1 VQTKP
6 SLLIVD
12 DDPLIGESLSFAL
25 GPDFDIAVAESRAGA
40 MALLKSGKFK
50 PVLALI
56 DLGLPP
62 LPYLPTEGFRLVGD
76 LLAYSAHIRVLV
88 LTGQNEAANGRRA
101 RALGAAEL
109 VPKPCDPARLKR
121 QLFAALKGQ
130 DTETSAA
137 RDVQNYDLIGDSQPI
152 RQLRA
157 QLDTYASSMYPALIE
172 GESGSGKE
180 RVAASLHHL
189 SARAKQP
196 FFALNCAAISANLVE
211 PTLFGYA
218 KGAFTG
224 AVSATSGYFEDAGE
238 GTLFL
243 DEIGELPLDLQPKLL
258 RVLENGEF
266 QRVGETQTRTSKA
279 RIVAATNR
287 DLKAEVKAGRFRA
300 DLFHRLSV
308 FSLQV
313 PPLRDLG
320 TDKLK
325 LMEHYRTLFNSQ
337 TTQAQLAVGA
347 EQANKQ
353 TTAQPFIIDSA
364 AREAWLQYSF
374 PGNVRELKNIVI
386 RLTAKYAGYVVGV
399 DELLQEFDAL
409 GARDAP
415 SPPVQTLNPRADIES
430 AIAAFNAFSL
440 DQKLAE
446 LELQYI
452 DAAIAISQGSM
463 TQAAKL
469 LGLSRSTLYSRLDV
483 LRPSQQPRL

>member
-1 VQTKP
+1 
-6 SLLIVD
+6 LLIVD
-12 DDPLIGESLSFAL
+12 DDTLIGESLSFAL
-25 GPDFDIAVAESRAGA
+25 EPDFVVAVADSRASA
-40 MALLKSGKFK
+40 MALLKGGKFS
-50 PVLALI
+50 PALALI

-62 LPYLPTEGFRLVGD
+62 VPNLPTEGFRLVGD
-76 LLAYSAHIRVLV
+76 LLAFSPQIRVLV

-109 VPKPCDPARLKR
+109 VPKPCDPVHLKR
-121 QLFAALKGQ
+121 QLLAALKGQ
-130 DTETSAA
+130 HDETSVL
-137 RDVQNYDLIGDSQPI
+137 RESQQHDLIGDSAPMQK
-152 RQLRA
+152 LRT
-157 QLDTYASSMYPALIE
+157 QIDTYAASMYPTLIE

-180 RVAASLHHL
+180 RVAAALHHL

-224 AVSATSGYFEDAGE
+224 AANATAGYFEDAGE

-243 DEIGELPLDLQPKLL
+243 DEIGELPLELQPKLL

-266 QRVGETQTRTSKA
+266 QRVGETQTRKSKA
-279 RIVAATNR
+279 RVLAATNR

-308 FSLQV
+308 FAIQV
-313 PPLRDLG
+313 PPLRMLG
-320 TDKLK
+320 EDKLK
-325 LMEHYRTLFNSQ
+325 LMLHYLALFS
-337 TTQAQLAVGA
+337 TQNAAQISGA
-347 EQANKQ
+347 YAA
-353 TTAQPFIIDSA
+353 TYVQPFALDDK
-364 AREAWLQYSF
+364 ARDAWLNYTF

-399 DELLQEFDAL
+399 DELLQEFDAP
-409 GARDAP
+409 DAE
-415 SPPVQTLNPRADIES
+415 SPHHAFNPRADIES
-430 AIAAFNAFSL
+430 AVAASANFSL
-440 DQKLAE
+440 DEKLAQ

-452 DAAIAISQGSM
+452 DAAISLSQGNM

-469 LGLSRSTLYSRLDV
+469 LGISRSTLYSRLDV
-483 LRPSQQPRL
+483 LRPAQLPR

>member
-1 VQTKP
+1 
-6 SLLIVD
+6 
-12 DDPLIGESLSFAL
+12 
-25 GPDFDIAVAESRAGA
+25 
-40 MALLKSGKFK
+40 MAILKSGKFS
-50 PVLALI
+50 PALALI

-62 LPYLPTEGFRLVGD
+62 LPNLPTEGFRLVGD
-76 LLAYSAHIRVLV
+76 LLAFSPQIRVLV

-109 VPKPCDPARLKR
+109 VPKPCDPAHLKR
-121 QLFAALKGQ
+121 QLMAALKDQHADKG
-130 DTETSAA
+130 AA
-137 RDVQNYDLIGDSQPI
+137 GTARESQNHDLIGDSVPMQK
-152 RQLRA
+152 LRA
-157 QLDTYASSMYPALIE
+157 QIDTYASSMYPALIE

-180 RVAASLHHL
+180 RVAAALHHL

-224 AVSATSGYFEDAGE
+224 ATNATSGYFEDAGE

-243 DEIGELPLDLQPKLL
+243 DEIGELPLELQPKLL

-266 QRVGETQTRTSKA
+266 QRVGETQTRKSKA
-279 RIVAATNR
+279 RILTATNR

-308 FSLQV
+308 FAIQV

-320 TDKLK
+320 ADKLK
-325 LMEHYRTLFNSQ
+325 LMAHYRALFNEQ
-337 TTQAQLAVGA
+337 HAGAQKPA
-347 EQANKQ
+347 ES
-353 TTAQPFIIDSA
+353 FSLDDH
-364 AREAWLQYSF
+364 AREAWLHYGF
-374 PGNVRELKNIVI
+374 PGNVRELKNIVL
-386 RLTAKYAGYVVGV
+386 RLTAKYAGYVVSAE
-399 DELLQEFDAL
+399 DLLQEL
-409 GARDAP
+409 DAP
-415 SPPVQTLNPRADIES
+415 KADETKLSTLDQFNPRADIES
-430 AIAAFNAFSL
+430 SIAALGTFSL
-440 DQKLAE
+440 DTKLAE

-452 DAAIAISQGSM
+452 DAAIAVSAGNM

-483 LRPSQQPRL
+483 LRPGQLPR